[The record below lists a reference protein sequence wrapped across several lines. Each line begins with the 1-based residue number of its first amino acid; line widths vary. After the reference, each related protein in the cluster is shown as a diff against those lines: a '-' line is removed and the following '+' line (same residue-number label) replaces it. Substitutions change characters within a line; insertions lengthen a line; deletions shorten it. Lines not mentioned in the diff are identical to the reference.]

1 MKCTSPTS
9 EGVSKGGSVTGSSVR
24 QRMNIEQFNKL
35 KNTNIYGGVF
45 LFIATKNISGDSC
58 KYRAFHSWMKKMPFK
73 KTPKVILSKMPIYFA
88 ENTN

>member
-1 MKCTSPTS
+1 MAA
-9 EGVSKGGSVTGSSVR
+9 
-24 QRMNIEQFNKL
+24 
-35 KNTNIYGGVF
+35 YF